1 MNGTKMIGK
10 SLRITGIFLV
20 IIMTMTLFPLLS
32 ATVMGAEK
40 TQIQTQQRKVRVAF
54 PEQEGMSVVGENG
67 SLTGYNYEYLGKI
80 AEFTGWDME
89 YVTYNSDDGNEAVM
103 NAMNDVNA
111 GKSDLLGPILKNEQT
126 EAMFTF
132 PEKSYGTVYTTLN
145 ALDSRNLYESNI
157 KNIETLR
164 VGLWKQAETRNEEVL
179 KFLDAQNYKYEVHYY
194 DSAEDQF
201 LALWN
206 EEVDVISSVS
216 LSPVTGTR
224 IVAKFAPRPY
234 YFVTT
239 KGNEELAE
247 ELDEAIELLNQ
258 VQPYLQE
265 ELFEKYFRNTDEM
278 FFLTKKQEKYLDT
291 MDNVEV
297 LCIEDDA
304 PYIYQNSGKPAGMLV
319 SVLDQF
325 VENFNG
331 TVHYTF
337 CSDARDAEQ
346 KLKEGK
352 FDIALGMSLTS
363 KYCAKNGLIRSDL
376 LMEASLAYFYR
387 RGDTSKDVLA
397 VVEGLENAID
407 TSEWRTVIT
416 FSNTEKCVRAVAE
429 GVADAGV
436 GDHNSVEY
444 YTYDTANNL
453 IVSTI
458 SGQSSSI
465 CLAVNRNCDMEFLEI
480 LNGYLHSLSDAEKT
494 TYLGDG
500 NMHARRISLK
510 YFVSEY
516 PVETAVSVFLVT
528 ILCATIVFQI
538 FYTRQ
543 MKKKNA
549 ELRTANQAKS
559 EFLAR
564 MSHDIR
570 TPINGITGMLE
581 ISDRMLDKPEKVKG
595 YHQKIRTASE
605 YLLSLINDVLDMSKL
620 ESGEVILKNESVDI
634 HQIIYECMDILE
646 IRAAESGIT
655 MIGENLESF
664 YPPRVYSSSLHL
676 RQIFMNVIGNAVKYN
691 KIGGQIK
698 ISAQIMEQ
706 NDDNVICRFEVSDTG
721 VGMSE
726 EFQKR
731 MFEQFTQEHEDAR
744 TEYKGTGLGL
754 SIVKRIIEKM
764 GGNIQV
770 KSEKD
775 VGTQITWTLTFMLDK
790 ESPES
795 EDTGTKRADKVYVE
809 NEVSEKISEN
819 SECMQKENADKKTE
833 NSQNCRIEN
842 KDGSVEEN
850 AHKENSES
858 DCMRGRKVLVVE
870 DNDMNMEIIQFMLEE
885 WGAETI
891 LARNGKEALDC
902 FIQSEPDEFDYI
914 FMDIMMPVMDGLTAT
929 REIRGLN
936 RTDAKT
942 VPIIAMSA
950 NAFAEDAEKAKM
962 AGVTEY
968 LVKPLDLKKLQKIL
982 NG

>member
-1 MNGTKMIGK
+1 MSETKRIGK
-10 SLRITGIFLV
+10 SLRITGIFLF

-32 ATVMGAEK
+32 ANVMGAEK

-89 YVTYNSDDGNEAVM
+89 YVTYNSDDGNEAVL
-103 NAMNDVNA
+103 NAMNEVKE
-111 GKSDLLGPILKNEQT
+111 GKNDLMGPILKNEQT

-145 ALDSRNLYESNI
+145 ALDSRNIYESNI
-157 KNIETLR
+157 KNIEKLK
-164 VGLWKQAETRNEEVL
+164 VGLWKQAETRNEEIL
-179 KFLDAQNYKYEVHYY
+179 KFLDAQNYEYEVYY
-194 DSAEDQF
+194 YESSEDQF

-247 ELDEAIELLNQ
+247 ELDKAIDLLNQ

-278 FFLTKKQEKYLDT
+278 FFLTERQEKYLDK
-291 MDNVEV
+291 MDNIEV
-297 LCIEDDA
+297 LCIENDA
-304 PYIYQNSGKPAGMLV
+304 PYIYENSGEPAGMLV
-319 SVLDQF
+319 SVLNHF
-325 VENFNG
+325 AKNFNG

-337 CSDARDAEQ
+337 CRNDKDAEQ
-346 KLKEGK
+346 KLKEGNY
-352 FDIALGMSLTS
+352 DIALGMSLTS

-376 LMEASLAYFYR
+376 LMEAGLAYFYR
-387 RGDTSKDVLA
+387 RGDSEKNVLA

-407 TSEWRTVIT
+407 TSEWRTVLT

-453 IVSTI
+453 IVNTI
-458 SGQSSSI
+458 SGQNSNI

-480 LNGYLHSLSDAEKT
+480 LNAYLHSLSDAEKT
-494 TYLGDG
+494 TYLSDG
-500 NMHARRISLK
+500 NIHNRRISLK

-516 PVETAVSVFLVT
+516 PVETAVSVFFVT

-581 ISDRMLDKPEKVKG
+581 ISDRMLDKPEKVKL

-620 ESGEVILKNESVDI
+620 ESEEIILNNESVDI
-634 HQIIYECMDILE
+634 HQIISDCMDILE
-646 IRAAESGIT
+646 IRAAENGIT
-655 MIGENLESF
+655 MDGEELKRF

-676 RQIFMNVIGNAVKYN
+676 RQLFMNVIGNAIKYN
-691 KIGGQIK
+691 KPNGQIR
-698 ISAQIMEQ
+698 IFAQVVEQ
-706 NDDNVICRFEVSDTG
+706 DMDNVTCRFEVSDTG
-721 VGMSE
+721 IGMSE
-726 EFQKR
+726 EFQKC

-754 SIVKRIIEKM
+754 AIVKQIIEKM

-775 VGTQITWTLTFMLDK
+775 VGTEITWTLTFALDK
-790 ESPES
+790 KS
-795 EDTGTKRADKVYVE
+795 A
-809 NEVSEKISEN
+809 EKEY
-819 SECMQKENADKKTE
+819 EQKENKIVSAEDMK
-833 NSQNCRIEN
+833 
-842 KDGSVEEN
+842 V
-850 AHKENSES
+850 HKEEDEA
-858 DCMRGRKVLVVE
+858 DCMKGRKVLVAE
-870 DNDMNMEIIQFMLEE
+870 DNDMNLEIIQFMLEE
-885 WGAETI
+885 WGAKTI
-891 LARNGKEALDC
+891 LTRNGKEALEC
-902 FIQSEPDEFDYI
+902 FAQSEPGEFSYI

-929 REIRGLN
+929 SEIRCLD
-936 RTDAKT
+936 RADAKT

-950 NAFAEDAEKAKM
+950 NAFAEDVEKAKK

-968 LVKPLDLKKLQKIL
+968 LMKPLDLKKLQKIL
-982 NG
+982 IISK